1 MGHKAKR
8 SKKRKTRASQSPNVT
23 NPLDEGFPSTF
34 SPEVA
39 PLRACIPGPPLAK
52 GFGFSLVMNEEL
64 HFRIAYNC
72 KVFIQFK
79 GIATQSAIRKLITY
93 LEMALV
99 DFPEDSDKSANTG
112 LGYPQ
117 DSLS

>member
-8 SKKRKTRASQSPNVT
+8 SKERKTRASQSPNAT
-23 NPLDEGFPSTF
+23 NPLDEGFSPTF
-34 SPEVA
+34 SPAVA
-39 PLRACIPGPPLAK
+39 PLRANIPGPPLP
-52 GFGFSLVMNEEL
+52 GVGLSLVINEEL
-64 HFRIAYNC
+64 QLRLAYNC

-99 DFPEDSDKSANTG
+99 DFPEDSDKSATH
-112 LGYPQ
+112 Y
-117 DSLS
+117 